1 MEIGSYLV
9 NDGGYRMSVM
19 DHVETLKAKHADL
32 DHTILEEENR
42 PCPDETRIKE
52 LKRQKLRIK
61 DELRPLRHQ

>member
-1 MEIGSYLV
+1 
-9 NDGGYRMSVM
+9 MSVM

-61 DELRPLRHQ
+61 DEIVHLTHQ